1 MPDATVQSFIDTF
14 MTAADEAAA
23 RAALGIT
30 SGGKI
35 LQVVQAT
42 KTDTASVTGQAFSS
56 VFTGSITPSATTSRI
71 LIFGMLALGGN
82 GQYPMIRLTRSATN
96 VLQGD
101 AAGSRIRV
109 LTQTHPIN
117 NAMVNA
123 VISVVDSPATTS
135 AITYEIE
142 IASQS
147 SGTVYLNRSSADT
160 DSANFARASS
170 TLIFMEIGA

>member
-30 SGGKI
+30 SGGG

-42 KTDTASVTGQAFSS
+42 KTDTASVTGQIFAS
-56 VFTGSITPSATTSRI
+56 VFTGSITPTADTSRI
-71 LIFGMLALGGN
+71 LILGMLALGGN

-142 IASQS
+142 MSSQS

-160 DSANFARASS
+160 DSANFARAAS